1 MESEVIDGSELRG
14 LVEASTGSPQLV
26 PGTATDRR
34 PPWPAA
40 GEPPEASA
48 AADG

>member
-34 PPWPAA
+34 PPRPAA
-40 GEPPEASA
+40 GELPEASA